1 MCQQTAREV
10 VNELA
15 QSRGP
20 PPHTTCSHSPHRGRP
35 SSVLSPKGSRP
46 LQVHTETSAMM
57 HNQKFISFTKVQ
69 QVHLCHVFVQINLET
84 MIEATMSKTETNA
97 LTISYVNGI

>member
-1 MCQQTAREV
+1 
-10 VNELA
+10 
-15 QSRGP
+15 
-20 PPHTTCSHSPHRGRP
+20 
-35 SSVLSPKGSRP
+35 
-46 LQVHTETSAMM
+46 MM